1 VTVGEVQIGVGDYV
15 VGDADGVVVIPKSV
29 IHEVLARAEALVGAE
44 TRIRDAILAGEPP
57 EDAYRRL
64 S

>member
-1 VTVGEVQIGVGDYV
+1 
-15 VGDADGVVVIPKSV
+15 V
-29 IHEVLARAEALVGAE
+29 IHEVLERAEALVVAE
-44 TRIRDAILAGEPP
+44 TRIREAILAGEPP